1 MTSTAPKETLS
12 MNRIFGLLATLLLLL
27 PGAALAAPGLLPVS
41 GWLADSSGV
50 GLQGNVSLT
59 INLYATSS
67 GGTALYTD
75 TVSVDVDAGFFTAY
89 AGSGTG
95 GAVDLGLFADE
106 ESLWLGLAVDSD
118 PEMTPLLQVA
128 TTPWAGFA
136 EYAGVADDADA
147 LGGVAASEYV
157 TTSTEADP
165 VFGAS
170 AAASITSTDMANW
183 AAAYGWGDHSTAG
196 YLSAETDPVYAASA
210 AAGITST
217 DTANWATAYGWG
229 DHSTAGYIT
238 AEADGSTTNEL
249 ISGVTLNGTVLEI
262 SEAGAVQTVDLA
274 TLQDG
279 DTTYSAG
286 TGIELSGTTFNLSTT
301 GQIGNYAPFPS
312 GISSGPQ
319 AASWFGI
326 RFRIIAEPG
335 GAGANDGRLEFS
347 PDGGTSWGTVC
358 DDAFDANNNQARVV
372 CRSMGYS
379 DGVLRDNT
387 AVTDGT
393 GTIYLDNFQ
402 CSDDARSLA
411 ECRVAA
417 IGTHNCSHSEDVG
430 VTCTP

>member
-1 MTSTAPKETLS
+1 MTSTAPTETLS

-27 PGAALAAPGLLPVS
+27 PGAAIAAPGLLPVS

-170 AAASITSTDMANW
+170 AAA
-183 AAAYGWGDHSTAG
+183 
-196 YLSAETDPVYAASA
+196 
-210 AAGITST
+210 GITST

-274 TLQDG
+274 SLQDG

-301 GQIGNYAPFPS
+301 GQIGNYVAQPS
-312 GISSGPQ
+312 GLLSGPQ

-358 DDAFDANNNQARVV
+358 DDAFDANDNQARVV

-387 AVTDGT
+387 AVTNGT

-402 CSDDARSLA
+402 CNADARSLA
-411 ECRVAA
+411 ECRVAG
-417 IGTHNCSHSEDVG
+417 IGTHNCSHTEDVG